1 MAGRRPEP
9 RTPPSVTEPH
19 GTAQTGPVDTGSANT
34 PVRHD
39 ARHTRYHGVVCF
51 RCVSVAKN
59 GFVMMSAWIWLVA
72 AVAVALAAMI
82 VLRPAAAD
90 TPVAVGAP
98 APA

>member
-1 MAGRRPEP
+1 M
-9 RTPPSVTEPH
+9 
-19 GTAQTGPVDTGSANT
+19 
-34 PVRHD
+34 
-39 ARHTRYHGVVCF
+39 
-51 RCVSVAKN
+51 AKN